1 MFALAPFA
9 QYAATAS
16 FTDVAGNDIEIP
28 VSYAAGGLR
37 VIIKL
42 GASLQL
48 MPEVTY
54 MYNLDDAL
62 ETGSSLPN
70 LYDEDLYFGGALRFN
85 F

>member
-1 MFALAPFA
+1 
-9 QYAATAS
+9 
-16 FTDVAGNDIEIP
+16 
-28 VSYAAGGLR
+28 
-37 VIIKL
+37 
-42 GASLQL
+42 

-70 LYDEDLYFGGALRFN
+70 LYDEDLYFGGDLRFN